1 MQKIALI
8 TLMTLIATFSHAQT
22 CQSNIKNK
30 TPDSRYQLLSNGS
43 EVKDLKTGLIWQRC
57 SLGQTWDGTTCT
69 GTASQYTWQQAL
81 QAAKDAGNGLTLP
94 NIKELSSLAN
104 RACYNPAIND
114 TFFPNT
120 PFDSSTYYG
129 GAYWSSSPVAGYGG
143 NAWLVYFVYGNDY
156 GGLKDFA
163 HFVRLV
169 RASQ

>member
-8 TLMTLIATFSHAQT
+8 TLMTLVPLLSQAQT

-81 QAAKDAGNGLTLP
+81 QTAKDAGNGLTLP

-129 GAYWSSSPVAGYGG
+129 AYWSSSPVADGG
-143 NAWLVYFVYGNDY
+143 DYAWFVYFH
-156 GGLKDFA
+156 GGYDRFDFRSLSL
-163 HFVRLV
+163 FVRLV

>member
-8 TLMTLIATFSHAQT
+8 TVMALTATFSQAQT
-22 CQSNIKNK
+22 CQTNIKNK
-30 TPDSRYQLLSNGS
+30 TPDSRYQLLNNNS

-57 SLGQTWDGTTCT
+57 SLGQTWRGTTCT

-120 PFDSSTYYG
+120 PFDSGNDYY
-129 GAYWSSSPVAGYGG
+129 GAYWSSSPVATT
-143 NAWLVYFVYGNDY
+143 ATMR
-156 GGLKDFA
+156 GLSTSTTVTSTATISIFP
-163 HFVRLV
+163 FLCV
-169 RASQ
+169 

>member
-8 TLMTLIATFSHAQT
+8 TLMILVPLLSHAQT

-120 PFDSSTYYG
+120 PIDIGTYYG
-129 GAYWSSSPVAGYGG
+129 TYWSSSPVADNGG
-143 NAWLVYFVYGNDY
+143 VAWLVGFHYGFDDNGDKNY
-156 GGLKDFA
+156 SF
-163 HFVRLV
+163 FVRLV

>member
-8 TLMTLIATFSHAQT
+8 TLMTLVPLLSQAQT

-81 QAAKDAGNGLTLP
+81 QTAKDAGNGLTLP

-129 GAYWSSSPVAGYGG
+129 AYWSSSPVAYYGG
-143 NAWLVYFVYGNDY
+143 YAWYVYFNDGDDSVGY
-156 GGLKDFA
+156 KNDSL
-163 HFVRLV
+163 FVRLV

>member
-69 GTASQYTWQQAL
+69 GTASQYTWQQV

-129 GAYWSSSPVAGYGG
+129 AYWSSSPVAYYGG
-143 NAWLVYFVYGNDY
+143 YAWYVYFNDGDDSVGY
-156 GGLKDFA
+156 KNDSL
-163 HFVRLV
+163 FVRLV

>member
-8 TLMTLIATFSHAQT
+8 TLMTLVPLLSQAQT

-69 GTASQYTWQQAL
+69 GTASQYTWQQV

-129 GAYWSSSPVAGYGG
+129 AYWSSSPVAYYGG
-143 NAWLVYFVYGNDY
+143 YAWYVYFNDGDDSVGY
-156 GGLKDFA
+156 KNDSL
-163 HFVRLV
+163 FVRLV

>member
-8 TLMTLIATFSHAQT
+8 TLMTLVPLLSQAQT

-120 PFDSSTYYG
+120 PFDSSTYY
-129 GAYWSSSPVAGYGG
+129 WSSSPVAGYGG